1 MIMMNISK
9 EPLTKR
15 LKLNYV
21 ISKINVTPFSSIK
34 VNLDILV
41 DKSSSK
47 ITNMDVCDSL
57 GV

>member
-1 MIMMNISK
+1 MNISK